1 MENLASN
8 FLNEINISESRLF
21 LSNQIFMESIHSEV
35 YNLIIDT
42 LIKDKNEKINLFNG
56 IENSKTIKHKKEFCD
71 KYLNQ
76 KITFSKRL
84 IAFICIEGVFFCSSF
99 ASIFY
104 FKKRN
109 LLPGLCFSNELISRD
124 ESQHVR
130 HLILIYEL
138 LNNKLLYNEIINIFN
153 EAVKLEI
160 EFVKESLPVSL
171 IGINSD
177 LMCEYVRFCSDK
189 ILQEL
194 KQPKCFNSKN
204 PFDFMEMISMEGK
217 TNFFERKV

>member
-1 MENLASN
+1 M
-8 FLNEINISESRLF
+8 FVHFKNIKGSTHRFDCSR
-21 LSNQIFMESIHSEV
+21 
-35 YNLIIDT
+35 
-42 LIKDKNEKINLFNG
+42 
-56 IENSKTIKHKKEFCD
+56 
-71 KYLNQ
+71 
-76 KITFSKRL
+76 
-84 IAFICIEGVFFCSSF
+84 
-99 ASIFY
+99 
-104 FKKRN
+104 
-109 LLPGLCFSNELISRD
+109 
-124 ESQHVR
+124 
-130 HLILIYEL
+130 
-138 LNNKLLYNEIINIFN
+138 NKLLYNEIINIFN

-194 KQPKCFNSKN
+194 KQPKYFNSKN